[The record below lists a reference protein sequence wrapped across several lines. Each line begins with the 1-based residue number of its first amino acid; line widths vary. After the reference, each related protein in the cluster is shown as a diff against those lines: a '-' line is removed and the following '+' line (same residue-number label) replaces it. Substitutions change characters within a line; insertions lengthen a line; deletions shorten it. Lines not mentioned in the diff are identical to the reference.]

1 MLVRV
6 CEEVLCARLAHS
18 PNEREGEM
26 CEMISM
32 QKSFWFFFFWS
43 RERFTAGPRKENG
56 WLVLKTPRT
65 PRKVLLMSNRI
76 PYNV

>member
-32 QKSFWFFFFWS
+32 QKSFWFFFFL
-43 RERFTAGPRKENG
+43 EQ
-56 WLVLKTPRT
+56 
-65 PRKVLLMSNRI
+65 RKVHCRAKKGEWVACAQNPPNSQKSA
-76 PYNV
+76 VDVK